1 MIKKK
6 FVTDVILN
14 IIASLLLTSILQ
26 IIVLPVISAR
36 VYQDTFGEI
45 LTLQGISNAIGV
57 MFGAS
62 LNNILLIKANS
73 YDNQSL
79 TATFSRL
86 FRSSI
91 IYATILSFP
100 LLLFFGKEQGVVIA
114 LLMIVYTIGILIR
127 SYLTVYYRINLEYK
141 KILLHVIITSL
152 GYLLGI
158 VIFFINGEWISIY
171 LIGELFSVL
180 YLFYTIRP
188 KFLIRQ
194 KDGIFFQIRKDF
206 SNFFISSMLTNVL
219 LYLDRL
225 LINPILGASD
235 VAVFFAASVVGKLI
249 GIVMQPLS
257 GVILSYISID
267 ITEKPSKVFKYSLGI
282 SSGIGIL
289 FFFGAYFA
297 TPFLLEVLYPDLFL
311 EALPLYVLCNL
322 IAVLNMISTIIQP
335 LSLKFCPTY
344 WQARIQ
350 IIYFIC
356 FFTLSLTFLYFY
368 GLYGF
373 IIGNIVSQILRLIV
387 IIFVTNYYTQ
397 EEK

>member
-1 MIKKK
+1 VIKKK

-257 GVILSYISID
+257 GVILSYISVD

>member
-127 SYLTVYYRINLEYK
+127 SYLTVYYRLNLEYK

-158 VIFFINGEWISIY
+158 VIFFINDEWISIY

-257 GVILSYISID
+257 GVILSYISVD

-289 FFFGAYFA
+289 FFSGAYFA

>member
-158 VIFFINGEWISIY
+158 VIFFINDEWISIY

-257 GVILSYISID
+257 GVILSYISVD

>member
-1 MIKKK
+1 
-6 FVTDVILN
+6 
-14 IIASLLLTSILQ
+14 
-26 IIVLPVISAR
+26 
-36 VYQDTFGEI
+36 
-45 LTLQGISNAIGV
+45 
-57 MFGAS
+57 
-62 LNNILLIKANS
+62 
-73 YDNQSL
+73 
-79 TATFSRL
+79 
-86 FRSSI
+86 
-91 IYATILSFP
+91 
-100 LLLFFGKEQGVVIA
+100 
-114 LLMIVYTIGILIR
+114 
-127 SYLTVYYRINLEYK
+127 
-141 KILLHVIITSL
+141 
-152 GYLLGI
+152 
-158 VIFFINGEWISIY
+158 
-171 LIGELFSVL
+171 
-180 YLFYTIRP
+180 
-188 KFLIRQ
+188 
-194 KDGIFFQIRKDF
+194 
-206 SNFFISSMLTNVL
+206 MLTNVL

-257 GVILSYISID
+257 GVILSYISVD

-289 FFFGAYFA
+289 FFSGAYFA

>member
-257 GVILSYISID
+257 GVILSYISVD

-311 EALPLYVLCNL
+311 EALSLYVLCNL

>member
-297 TPFLLEVLYPDLFL
+297 TPFLLKVLYPDLFL

>member
-257 GVILSYISID
+257 GVILSYISVD